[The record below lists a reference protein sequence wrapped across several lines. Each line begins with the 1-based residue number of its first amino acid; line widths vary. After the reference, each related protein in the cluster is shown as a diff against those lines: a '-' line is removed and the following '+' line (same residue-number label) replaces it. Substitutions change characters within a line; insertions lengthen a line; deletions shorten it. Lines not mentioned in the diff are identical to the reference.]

1 MKQTPERVSA
11 DYHGYQIL
19 LSVTV
24 AVAILAEV
32 FTFTILMVLRTV
44 CVFLVISFLLGIHI
58 SIDKLKLAGWKK
70 RKRWQRLFLI
80 PMCGLLITLPWA
92 TIPIAAKSLLAA
104 ISIYIIL
111 LLTKPQKQEKQ

>member
-19 LSVTV
+19 LSITV
-24 AVAILAEV
+24 AVAILAEI
-32 FTFTILMVLRTV
+32 FTYMILTVLRTV
-44 CVFLVISFLLGIHI
+44 CVFLVISFLIDI
-58 SIDKLKLAGWKK
+58 IVSVDKLKQAGWEK
-70 RKRWQRLFLI
+70 RKRWQRLLLI

-104 ISIYIIL
+104 ISVYIIL
-111 LLTKPQKQEKQ
+111 LLTKPQKQGNQ